1 MKEFWSVSSWR
12 HGRLTL
18 AQYASK
24 VVAFMAD
31 LRLVDPIFRDGM
43 RIMADTEKGSPLLPA
58 DLIGFEATV
67 MHWAWNRNA
76 NWVFEPMNPK
86 DNSPYPESTYTMGY
100 GLTFFRGARRNG
112 DWMTIAVSAGR
123 DNTEPNVCTVVLPDN
138 PKFRDLALQ
147 RRLLATILAHWPLD
161 YAGVDDRVFQKA
173 VDLPQET
180 TGARRPW
187 MSIGWLTYVKRPGI
201 AEALPPGT
209 QVEPFGPPPGVLIT
223 LKDDG
228 PLGGPQ
234 QMAES
239 IRIRDCLYEAGLLV
253 YPSWT
258 PFEEMDRRLPPLR
271 EKKRGVKGDR

>member
-1 MKEFWSVSSWR
+1 MNELAIVATWR

-67 MHWAWNRNA
+67 MHWAWDRNA
-76 NWVFEPMNPK
+76 PWVFEPMNPQ
-86 DNSPYPESTYTMGY
+86 DNSPYPESTFKMGY

-123 DNTEPNVCTVVLPDN
+123 DNTQSNVCTFLLPNN
-138 PKFRDLALQ
+138 PRFRDPALQ
-147 RRLLATILAHWPLD
+147 RRLLATILAHWPTD
-161 YAGVDDRVFQKA
+161 YTRVGSPHFLMAAK
-173 VDLPQET
+173 LPPEA
-180 TGARRPW
+180 TGARRSW
-187 MSIGWLTYVKRPGI
+187 MRIGWMTYIRRQGI

-228 PLGGPQ
+228 PPGGPEQ
-234 QMAES
+234 LAES
-239 IRIRDCLYEAGLLV
+239 IRIRDSLYQAGLLV
-253 YPSWT
+253 DPSWT

-271 EKKRGVKGDR
+271 EKRGV